1 MGGEGSRERAAG
13 LSAPGAIQT
22 LIHTR
27 ASTADGQFAHR
38 GRDFGRER
46 NNPLTHG
53 SPTMTSAQPT
63 SASHS
68 FGFAAQMRDAD
79 FSQFR
84 NWYDRTC
91 LLPVA
96 GRPATDGEQIAA
108 PTEKR
113 QRLAA

>member
-38 GRDFGRER
+38 GRDFSRER

-53 SPTMTSAQPT
+53 SPTMTSAQQT

-68 FGFAAQMRDAD
+68 FGFAAHMRDAD

-96 GRPATDGEQIAA
+96 GRPATDGEQIAV